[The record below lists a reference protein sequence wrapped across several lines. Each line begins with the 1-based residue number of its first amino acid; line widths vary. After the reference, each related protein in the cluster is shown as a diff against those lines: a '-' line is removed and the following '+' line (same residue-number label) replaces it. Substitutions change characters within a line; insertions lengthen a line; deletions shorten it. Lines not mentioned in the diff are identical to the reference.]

1 MPAALSCRN
10 YKRIIVLAIMHASCK
25 MHAGSHASVNPGF
38 SNQHFARPFANKSNL
53 VLISEFTLLTSKN
66 KRNPGFRL
74 NSITC
79 CSVWSLEKGKIKDR
93 RPKREKA
100 REVSSVSVVLFF
112 EGVDVFREM
121 CCC

>member
-100 REVSSVSVVLFF
+100 REVSSVSVALFF
-112 EGVDVFREM
+112 EGVDRAI
-121 CCC
+121 CSA